1 MKKINKYI
9 IVCMLSS
16 LCLLNTVAQTKGNIS
31 DIRSNWYIEMGVGT
45 QVLFSADASKLN
57 FGDRITPSI
66 SVTGGKWFSPYWGI
80 RVQIQGY
87 SFNGNSSTN
96 GLYLGNPL
104 NNGLIYGS
112 NDPVRNES
120 VIRPDGSYRHYLRY
134 MNMHVDFQVSL
145 ANLIGGYK
153 PERKWDIIP
162 VAGIGY
168 AHAFAYKGT
177 PKTNIISTNFSLMG
191 KYKLPKGF
199 DVNLEVQS
207 ALFPDQFDGR
217 ITGGM
222 YESSCAVMLG
232 VTYNFGSRGFAV
244 TKNTSKHKHRVAR
257 GSRKVR
263 YVQIINPEAAERKV
277 EVIRTVNDTVFI
289 NKEVKV
295 REEVPVRTNEP
306 VMLGSILFDINKT
319 MPMQGQE
326 ITFVNIAKFMSDY
339 PEAKIRLAG
348 YADQQTGT
356 PQYNLKLST
365 KRGISVKDILVKQYN
380 IDRKRIEVQGVGT
393 DAQPYERDKW
403 NRVVIVTAVDF

>member
-1 MKKINKYI
+1 M
-9 IVCMLSS
+9 
-16 LCLLNTVAQTKGNIS
+16 
-31 DIRSNWYIEMGVGT
+31 
-45 QVLFSADASKLN
+45 
-57 FGDRITPSI
+57 
-66 SVTGGKWFSPYWGI
+66 
-80 RVQIQGY
+80 
-87 SFNGNSSTN
+87 
-96 GLYLGNPL
+96 
-104 NNGLIYGS
+104 
-112 NDPVRNES
+112 
-120 VIRPDGSYRHYLRY
+120 
-134 MNMHVDFQVSL
+134 
-145 ANLIGGYK
+145 
-153 PERKWDIIP
+153 
-162 VAGIGY
+162 
-168 AHAFAYKGT
+168 
-177 PKTNIISTNFSLMG
+177 
-191 KYKLPKGF
+191 
-199 DVNLEVQS
+199 
-207 ALFPDQFDGR
+207 
-217 ITGGM
+217 
-222 YESSCAVMLG
+222 
-232 VTYNFGSRGFAV
+232 
-244 TKNTSKHKHRVAR
+244 
-257 GSRKVR
+257 R

>member
-1 MKKINKYI
+1 
-9 IVCMLSS
+9 
-16 LCLLNTVAQTKGNIS
+16 
-31 DIRSNWYIEMGVGT
+31 
-45 QVLFSADASKLN
+45 
-57 FGDRITPSI
+57 
-66 SVTGGKWFSPYWGI
+66 
-80 RVQIQGY
+80 
-87 SFNGNSSTN
+87 
-96 GLYLGNPL
+96 
-104 NNGLIYGS
+104 
-112 NDPVRNES
+112 
-120 VIRPDGSYRHYLRY
+120 
-134 MNMHVDFQVSL
+134 
-145 ANLIGGYK
+145 
-153 PERKWDIIP
+153 
-162 VAGIGY
+162 
-168 AHAFAYKGT
+168 
-177 PKTNIISTNFSLMG
+177 MG

-295 REEVPVRTNEP
+295 REEVPVR
-306 VMLGSILFDINKT
+306 
-319 MPMQGQE
+319 
-326 ITFVNIAKFMSDY
+326 
-339 PEAKIRLAG
+339 AKIRLAG

>member
-1 MKKINKYI
+1 MK
-9 IVCMLSS
+9 
-16 LCLLNTVAQTKGNIS
+16 
-31 DIRSNWYIEMGVGT
+31 
-45 QVLFSADASKLN
+45 
-57 FGDRITPSI
+57 
-66 SVTGGKWFSPYWGI
+66 
-80 RVQIQGY
+80 
-87 SFNGNSSTN
+87 
-96 GLYLGNPL
+96 
-104 NNGLIYGS
+104 
-112 NDPVRNES
+112 
-120 VIRPDGSYRHYLRY
+120 
-134 MNMHVDFQVSL
+134 
-145 ANLIGGYK
+145 
-153 PERKWDIIP
+153 
-162 VAGIGY
+162 
-168 AHAFAYKGT
+168 
-177 PKTNIISTNFSLMG
+177 
-191 KYKLPKGF
+191 
-199 DVNLEVQS
+199 
-207 ALFPDQFDGR
+207 
-217 ITGGM
+217 
-222 YESSCAVMLG
+222 AVMLG

-365 KRGISVKDILVKQYN
+365 KRGISVYN